1 MPTTLETFAQDEGLL
16 PKRVDARR
24 YLDENPPEIESV
36 IPGLIDIG
44 DKFFIVGP
52 SKVRKSFFTLQMA
65 ICIAAGEPFLGWPI
79 YEPKRVVLIQ
89 YELRE
94 AHYWR
99 RVRRVAGALGI
110 TADDLDNRLQIV
122 NARGNPPKIDDMAT
136 DADIVIV
143 DPLYKLFASSRIDEN
158 AATEVGAML
167 GQVDGVIETSACAA
181 IIVHHSAKGRAGD
194 RDAIDRA
201 AGSGVVARDFDGCL
215 TLVPHKDEPDAVV
228 VEPILRNY
236 ISPDPFTALWS
247 DHKFI
252 RCDHIPAEVET
263 SRTAANR
270 KQAGVPVEEIV
281 EWATGELQQPMP
293 KNELHRHI
301 MELFSCGKK
310 KANYVITNLTRSG
323 EFIRWKNKGDGI
335 YMVGRLNDLPPGCK
349 PHGCITSSD

>member
-143 DPLYKLFASSRIDEN
+143 DPLYKLFAATRIDEN

-167 GQVDGVIETSACAA
+167 GEVDGVIETSACAA
-181 IIVHHSAKGRAGD
+181 LIVHHSAKGRAGD

-215 TLVPHKDEPDAVV
+215 TLVPHRKEPDAVV

-236 ISPDPFTALWS
+236 RSPDPFTIIWT
-247 DHKFI
+247 DGCFE
-252 RCDHIPAEVET
+252 RRDDIPAEVET
-263 SRTAANR
+263 SRTAANKAQTGPSDDELLSFAAAMVVDKPVPTTEMQQR
-270 KQAGVPVEEIV
+270 IRQEKGAGRERAKGIV
-281 EWATGELQQPMP
+281 SNLAAHEKYARW
-293 KNELHRHI
+293 
-301 MELFSCGKK
+301 K
-310 KANYVITNLTRSG
+310 KAGFGAKVYIGLAENRPKDAINV
-323 EFIRWKNKGDGI
+323 
-335 YMVGRLNDLPPGCK
+335 
-349 PHGCITSSD
+349 